1 MYFCFV
7 KGKLSYKEE
16 ERLNAISHGL
26 GIVLGIVGFFLLLRN
41 NANKSQYAVL
51 SIVVY
56 SVSFVLLFLA
66 STLYHSITK
75 VGLKRKFRI
84 LDHIGI
90 YLLIAGTYTP
100 VALIT
105 LHNGNGWL
113 IFYIV
118 WGIAAVG
125 TLLKLFFTGK
135 FEVLSLLLY
144 LAMGWLIVLDFQ
156 NLLDNTSGLG
166 TLLLF
171 IGGAFY
177 TLGIFFYAWKRIPYN
192 HFIWHLF
199 VLGGAISHWL
209 FIYYDVI

>member
-1 MYFCFV
+1 V
-7 KGKLSYKEE
+7 KGKLSFKEE

-51 SIVVY
+51 SIIVY